1 MSEAF
6 ATVIVTGTFSFL
18 SSTHATFLLFTDF
31 MQQAMTCSGG
41 TPGIPGESGH
51 SFERAV
57 LAASI
62 EFTCMIPVWPET
74 SSRCICTICDGE
86 ARTGPP
92 LVLRNSAVIMASKA
106 ILAATARIG
115 RNQRRR

>member
-1 MSEAF
+1 MSEAC
-6 ATVIVTGTFSFL
+6 ATVIVTVTFSFL

-41 TPGIPGESGH
+41 MPGIRGESGH

-57 LAASI
+57 FAASM
-62 EFTCMIPVWPET
+62 EFTCMMFVLPEIN
-74 SSRCICTICDGE
+74 SLCICTICDGE

-92 LVLRNSAVIMASKA
+92 LVLRNSAVITASKA
-106 ILAATARIG
+106 ILAATARMG
-115 RNQRRR
+115 